1 MGRVCQAAEER
12 GYKAMPLADLL
23 TGYNLKTKASQRRAR
38 HLVREHRPHVLVI
51 AFPCTAW
58 CAMQNLNPDQDREKK
73 QKRARLKRNRY
84 HYMLLGR
91 KDRGP
96 SPVHSS

>member
-1 MGRVCQAAEER
+1 MASTHALAQATMKVFETRAPRRGIGEAE
-12 GYKAMPLADLL
+12 
-23 TGYNLKTKASQRRAR
+23 
-38 HLVREHRPHVLVI
+38 
-51 AFPCTAW
+51 
-58 CAMQNLNPDQDREKK
+58 REKK
-73 QKRARLKRNRY
+73 QKRARLKRNWY